1 MSGPPIL
8 LYIGIGALFMATVP
22 MGYFEVAKLVGG
34 LPIASSTAAL
44 FGLVAVSA
52 LLMFAMSLFVC
63 NEAQSRACKGAKSF
77 KTVLANAGI
86 ATAVQMV
93 GLLLGLFMPG
103 LRDLV
108 SKYFL
113 GPSVPGTDGAVRS
126 IAVDAGFWG
135 AWGTAYGVAI
145 GVTLAGAC

>member
-1 MSGPPIL
+1 MGGTPIL
-8 LYIGIGALFMATVP
+8 LYAGIGALFMGTVP

-34 LPIASSTAAL
+34 LPVASSTGAL

-52 LLMFAMSLFVC
+52 LLMFAMSLFAC
-63 NEAQSRACKGAKSF
+63 NEAQTRNCKGAKNF
-77 KTVLANAGI
+77 KTVLTNAGI
-86 ATAVQMV
+86 ATAVQML
-93 GLLLGLFMPG
+93 GLLIGLFVPG

-113 GPSVPGTDGAVRS
+113 GPSVPGTNEAIRS
-126 IAVDAGFWG
+126 TAVDAGFWG
-135 AWGTAYGVAI
+135 AWGTAYGIAI